1 MVPAARTAKTK
12 RATKRI
18 KRKRRPTPSGRPA
31 KRSRTRAPV
40 QQDLCH
46 HGEAQGGVL
55 HHPAAQ
61 RPVGGQS
68 QPHRGSGPPN
78 VGELEKSSLEF
89 RSRARECQNEFIFVD
104 PSSKSKRD
112 YQSYLPKKRITYLY

>member
-1 MVPAARTAKTK
+1 MAAA
-12 RATKRI
+12 AEAEEE
-18 KRKRRPTPSGRPA
+18 PEPDGSGGPDDKNKKGNKKNKEDQRPA
-31 KRSRTRAPV
+31 QGQPKEAEPGHQRPV
-40 QQDLCH
+40 QQDH
-46 HGEAQGGVL
+46 HGEAQGGVV

-89 RSRARECQNEFIFVD
+89 RPRVR
-104 PSSKSKRD
+104 
-112 YQSYLPKKRITYLY
+112 